1 MKKIISALLVILML
15 ALLMLA
21 CVNVSA
27 ENPITVEVDF
37 GTIQFDTPPVNIN
50 GRVLVPVRAIF
61 EAMGA
66 TVRWNAETKT
76 VTSKLDN
83 TIVVMQIDSTTM
95 RINGEPKNLDVAA
108 RIINDRTYVPARAAA
123 EAFDGKVQWI
133 GQQNKVAISTKAF
146 TEKLKSIQSYSSVR
160 KLELGETQSVSAFS
174 LSYFPEYET
183 LTGALDGTDFEII
196 SSGSKYCAILGIRSD
211 IYMGD
216 TPTLTQEYV
225 SSVAE
230 GMVKIAEGTLISSD
244 IVNICNTQFM
254 KISYT
259 AYGTAQGITDNTAN
273 IVTYM
278 GIHDG
283 VVYTMTL
290 SEYGD
295 VPFTVKSDLNYMAT
309 TLLIK

>member
-1 MKKIISALLVILML
+1 MKKIISIML

-37 GTIQFDTPPVNIN
+37 GTVQFDTSPVNIN

-66 TVRWNAETKT
+66 EVIWNAGTRT

-83 TIVVMQIDSTTM
+83 TTVVMQIDSPTM
-95 RINGEPKNLDVAA
+95 RINGEPKSLDVAPQ
-108 RIINDRTYVPARAAA
+108 IIDDRTLVPARAAA
-123 EAFDGKVQWI
+123 EAFGGRVQWQ
-133 GQQNKVAISTKAF
+133 GDQNRVIISTRSF
-146 TEKLKSIQSYSSVR
+146 TKKLETIQSHSSVR
-160 KLELGETQSVSAFS
+160 KLELGGTEAVSAFN

-183 LTGALDGTDFEII
+183 LTAAADGTDFEIV
-196 SSGSKYCAILGIRSD
+196 SSDDSYCAILGIRSD

-225 SSVAE
+225 ASIAEDMVSV
-230 GMVKIAEGTLISSD
+230 AEGTLISSD
-244 IVNICNTQFM
+244 IVTICNTQFM
-254 KISYT
+254 KIYYT
-259 AYGTAQGITDNTAN
+259 AYGTAEGITDHTAD
-273 IVTYM
+273 IITYM

-290 SEYGD
+290 STYGN
-295 VPFTVKSDLNYMAT
+295 VPFTVQNDLNYMTT

>member
-1 MKKIISALLVILML
+1 MKKILSVLLAV
-15 ALLMLA
+15 LMLA

-66 TVRWNAETKT
+66 TVIWNAGTRT

-83 TIVVMQIDSTTM
+83 TTVVMEIDKPTM
-95 RINGEPKNLDVAA
+95 RINGEPKTLDVAPT
-108 RIINDRTYVPARAAA
+108 IIDDRTLVPARAAA
-123 EAFDGKVQWI
+123 EAFGGRVQWL
-133 GQQNKVAISTKAF
+133 GTENRVVISTRAF
-146 TEKLKSIQSYSSVR
+146 AEKLETIKSYSSVR
-160 KLELGETQSVSAFS
+160 KLELGETEAVSAFN

-183 LTGALDGTDFEII
+183 LTGAADGTDFEII
-196 SSGSKYCAILGIRSD
+196 SSDDSYCAILGIRSD

-216 TPTLTQEYV
+216 APTLTQEYV
-225 SSVAE
+225 ASVAND
-230 GMVKIAEGTLISSD
+230 MVSLAGGTLISSD

-254 KISYT
+254 KIHYT
-259 AYGTAQGITDNTAN
+259 TRDTAGGITDDNAN
-273 IVTYM
+273 IVTYT

-290 SEYGD
+290 SSYGE
-295 VPFTVKSDLNYMAT
+295 VPFTVQNDLNYMAS

>member
-1 MKKIISALLVILML
+1 MKKIISALLVI
-15 ALLMLA
+15 LMLA

-66 TVRWNAETKT
+66 EVRWNAETRT

-95 RINGEPKNLDVAA
+95 RINGEPKTIDVAPQ
-108 RIINDRTYVPARAAA
+108 IISNRTLVPARAAA
-123 EAFDGKVQWI
+123 EVFGARVQWL
-133 GQQNKVAISTKAF
+133 GEENKVVISTKAF
-146 TEKLKSIQSYSSVR
+146 TEKLKTIQSYSSVR
-160 KLELGETQSVSAFS
+160 KLELGETESVSAFN

-183 LTGALDGTDFEII
+183 LTGAADGTDFEII
-196 SSGSKYCAILGIRSD
+196 SSGNNYCAILGIRSD

-225 SSVAE
+225 ASVAE
-230 GMVKIAEGTLISSD
+230 DMVKVAEGTLISSD

-259 AYGTAQGITDNTAN
+259 AYGTAQGITDDTAN